1 MGEKNSIE
9 FHQGINWSAIDKCEA
24 QKLRTMVV
32 IDDLCQQASQDEKF
46 LELVVSGRHR
56 NVHLISMKHNLY
68 QQTKNSKQLI

>member
-9 FHQGINWSAIDKCEA
+9 FYQGINWSAIDKCEA

-32 IDDLCQQASQDEKF
+32 IDDLYQQASHDEKF

-56 NVHLISMKHNLY
+56 NVYLITMKHNQANQKL
-68 QQTKNSKQLI
+68 